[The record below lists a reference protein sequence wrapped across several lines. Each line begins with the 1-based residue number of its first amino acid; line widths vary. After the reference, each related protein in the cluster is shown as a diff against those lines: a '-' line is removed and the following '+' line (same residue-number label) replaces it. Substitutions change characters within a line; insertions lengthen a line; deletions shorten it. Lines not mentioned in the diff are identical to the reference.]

1 MILES
6 ILITGC
12 LYGTQT
18 SCQKTGEAYYKY
30 SGYER
35 MISDYSQKIN
45 DKAPSSVK
53 FLAGAGYMVYT
64 KTYRLD
70 LFNKDFWKL
79 YYENKNQNNAIVI
92 RKEF

>member
-6 ILITGC
+6 ILLTGC
-12 LYGTQT
+12 LYGTT
-18 SCQKTGEAYYKY
+18 ESCNKTGEAYYKY

-35 MISDYSQKIN
+35 IVTNYTQQLEKKSPESI
-45 DKAPSSVK
+45 K
-53 FLAGAGYMVYT
+53 FLAGAGYMLYS
-64 KTYRLD
+64 KTYHLD